1 MADHGKDTARIGKNT
16 LALFFRLLVVTLV
29 GLYTS
34 RVILKVLGQDDF
46 GIYNIVGTIVVFLM
60 FLKQALTNASYRFFT
75 YELGVGN
82 AVRLRETFAMSINVH
97 LILAGILFI
106 VMEAAGPLVIS
117 GLNIPSG
124 RMAAAQVVFQI
135 SLVSFCLEIVKTPF
149 NSCIIAHERM
159 NFYALTSIVEVVLKL
174 LLVLLLSVITVDK
187 LILYAL
193 LMLGSA
199 VVMFIWY
206 VIYCRIYFPET
217 KYLSRFWDKS
227 LFKGMLSYSGWSL
240 LVNAADI
247 VVQQMRN
254 IFMNIFGGVRAN
266 AAIGVANQVNG
277 KLSGVLSS
285 FTQAFNP
292 QIIKSYAQGDRAYFM
307 RLLYSTSKLS
317 FFLLFSFAF
326 PVMMN
331 VDFILDFWL
340 VEVPDNSGIFLNLI
354 LCYSLVDSF
363 SSPLFMAVHATGNLK
378 VHQILMASIKV
389 INIPLSWILLKA
401 GLPLWSVLA
410 AWAGLNVVC
419 DIVRIIYMKTLIG
432 LEIGAYVKDVFGGM
446 ALVLLASVPVPV
458 LFHHYCGE
466 GWWQLAAFMGIFF
479 ALYVPAVFFLGLNA
493 KERGYA
499 LDIIKSKLP
508 KR

>member
-217 KYLSRFWDKS
+217 KYLSAA
-227 LFKGMLSYSGWSL
+227 L
-240 LVNAADI
+240 LI
-247 VVQQMRN
+247 
-254 IFMNIFGGVRAN
+254 
-266 AAIGVANQVNG
+266 
-277 KLSGVLSS
+277 
-285 FTQAFNP
+285 QA
-292 QIIKSYAQGDRAYFM
+292 
-307 RLLYSTSKLS
+307 
-317 FFLLFSFAF
+317 
-326 PVMMN
+326 PV
-331 VDFILDFWL
+331 
-340 VEVPDNSGIFLNLI
+340 E
-354 LCYSLVDSF
+354 
-363 SSPLFMAVHATGNLK
+363 
-378 VHQILMASIKV
+378 
-389 INIPLSWILLKA
+389 
-401 GLPLWSVLA
+401 
-410 AWAGLNVVC
+410 
-419 DIVRIIYMKTLIG
+419 
-432 LEIGAYVKDVFGGM
+432 
-446 ALVLLASVPVPV
+446 
-458 LFHHYCGE
+458 
-466 GWWQLAAFMGIFF
+466 
-479 ALYVPAVFFLGLNA
+479 
-493 KERGYA
+493 
-499 LDIIKSKLP
+499 
-508 KR
+508 